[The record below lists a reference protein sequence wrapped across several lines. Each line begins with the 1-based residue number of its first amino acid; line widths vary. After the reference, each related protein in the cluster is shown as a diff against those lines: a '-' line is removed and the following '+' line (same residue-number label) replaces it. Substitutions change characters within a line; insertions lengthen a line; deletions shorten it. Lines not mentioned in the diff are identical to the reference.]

1 MNVSMHLSANLGA
14 IPGFNE
20 LLHNNENVLKV
31 NNILKLSKIESKTN

>member
-20 LLHNNENVLKV
+20 LLHNT
-31 NNILKLSKIESKTN
+31 KTKQN